1 MLSKAKVL
9 ESIKEMPEQFN
20 LDELFE
26 RMIFLQKIEIG
37 LAQATEGKVVSH
49 EELTNDSKG
58 RIEKSKSSFRK
69 LYIRWSSC
77 SRRNC

>member
-26 RMIFLQKIEIG
+26 RMIFL
-37 LAQATEGKVVSH
+37 
-49 EELTNDSKG
+49 
-58 RIEKSKSSFRK
+58 
-69 LYIRWSSC
+69 
-77 SRRNC
+77 